1 MIIKTCDLIG
11 IELDFVVAQLEGIDV
26 DEDCYGFDE
35 YGNPQNRYSPSTDWE
50 EAGRIIE
57 RENIALT
64 GISFP
69 WFATELGWWG
79 HIKDVRNVGPT
90 SLIAAMRCYV
100 QSKWGKEV
108 NMKTV
113 YEALQIEKEWDNV

>member
-11 IELDFVVAQLEGIDV
+11 IELDFVVAQLEGINV
-26 DEDCYGFDE
+26 NENGYIAHEEGDE
-35 YGNPQNRYSPSTDWE
+35 YYWSPSTDWYQ
-50 EAGRIIE
+50 AGSIIE
-57 RENIALT
+57 RENIAIT

-79 HIKDVRNVGPT
+79 HIKDVHNVGT
-90 SLIAAMRCYV
+90 TLLIAAMRCYV

-108 NMKTV
+108 DMKTV
-113 YEALQIEKEWDNV
+113 YEALQVEIGD

>member
-11 IELDFVVAQLEGIDV
+11 IELDFVVAQLEAVDV
-26 DEDCYGFDE
+26 DEDCYTIDCN
-35 YGNPQNRYSPSTDWE
+35 YNPHSRYSPSTNWE
-50 EAGRIIE
+50 EAGGIIE

-79 HIKDVRNVGPT
+79 HIKDVRNVGATP
-90 SLIAAMRCYV
+90 LVAAMRCYV

-113 YEALQIEKEWDNV
+113 YEALQIEKDWNNV